1 MLLLPAR
8 VKRLSLATRD
18 HQRRPWRGGAWP
30 CSGSARLT
38 LVVASSPEH
47 LRVMEKM
54 RHELGKVEVCGAVL
68 AMVNLTTTE
77 LR

>member
-1 MLLLPAR
+1 
-8 VKRLSLATRD
+8 
-18 HQRRPWRGGAWP
+18 
-30 CSGSARLT
+30 
-38 LVVASSPEH
+38 
-47 LRVMEKM
+47 MEKM